1 MKKILHICSLLI
13 VGNIYAI
20 TFTSGGVNYIGTDTA
35 PYTASVGQ
43 NYSYIGVAVIPPSVV
58 REGVSYS
65 VTSIG
70 DNAFYNCTGLTSI
83 SIPNSVTSIA
93 DYSFYS
99 CYGLTSVSI
108 PNSVTSIGS
117 QAFYFCTGLSS
128 LSIPNAVTTI
138 GSSAFYYCTGLTSI
152 SIAESVTSIGNYAF
166 GNCSSLSA
174 ITVSN
179 SVPVSIGFTVFFNLT
194 YSNISLT
201 VPTGSSAVYNT
212 ALVWQ
217 NFNPITESNALS
229 VNTLGDRFL
238 ASIYPN
244 PVQDILKIQSD
255 KEVQFV
261 ELFNLQGQK
270 VKTFNQKQL
279 AISDLS
285 SGVYIIKI
293 TTLDNIE
300 IIKRFIKK

>member
-1 MKKILHICSLLI
+1 MTHPTRL
-13 VGNIYAI
+13 
-20 TFTSGGVNYIGTDTA
+20 
-35 PYTASVGQ
+35 
-43 NYSYIGVAVIPPSVV
+43 PSCH
-58 REGVSYS
+58 RP
-65 VTSIG
+65 
-70 DNAFYNCTGLTSI
+70 F
-83 SIPNSVTSIA
+83 
-93 DYSFYS
+93 
-99 CYGLTSVSI
+99 
-108 PNSVTSIGS
+108 

-217 NFNPITESNALS
+217 NFNPITESNVLS
-229 VNTLGDRFL
+229 VNTLGERFL